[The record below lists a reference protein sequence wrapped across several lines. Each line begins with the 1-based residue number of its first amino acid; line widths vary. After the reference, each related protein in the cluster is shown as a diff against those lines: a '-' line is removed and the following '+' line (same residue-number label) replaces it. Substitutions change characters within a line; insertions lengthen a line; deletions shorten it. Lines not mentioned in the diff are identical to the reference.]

1 MNARLNN
8 AHLDKL
14 ALLFSYPGDDYP
26 ALCLEAALPEF
37 AAAIAAHSTAQLQEM
52 FITAFDWNPATAL
65 DLGWHLYG
73 EQYARGEF
81 LVKMREELRRY
92 GVQES
97 AELPDHLTHVLA
109 VLARM
114 DSTAAEKLAQ
124 ECVAPA
130 VAKLV
135 AVLEQN
141 HSPFA
146 PAMRAVWAALP
157 VRFSI
162 PVVKVQL
169 PVLAGKW

>member
-1 MNARLNN
+1 MN

-14 ALLFSYPGDDYP
+14 ARLFTYPDETYP
-26 ALCLEAALPEF
+26 ALCLDAGLPEF
-37 AAAIAAHSTAQLQEM
+37 AADMAAHSPAHLQEI

-65 DLGWHLYG
+65 DLGWHLFG

-81 LVKMREELRRY
+81 LVKMRDQLRRH

-114 DSTAAEKLAQ
+114 DDADAESLSR
-124 ECVAPA
+124 EYVAPA

-141 HSPFA
+141 HSPFS
-146 PAMRAVWAALP
+146 PAMRAVWEALP
-157 VRFSI
+157 VQFSI

-169 PVLAGKW
+169 PVLAGDQ

>member
-1 MNARLNN
+1 MN

-14 ALLFSYPGDDYP
+14 ARLFAYPDADYP
-26 ALCLEAALPEF
+26 ALCLEAGLPEF
-37 AAAIAAHSTAQLQEM
+37 AADMAAHSTSQLQEM
-52 FITAFDWNPATAL
+52 FITAFDWNPTTAL

-97 AELPDHLTHVLA
+97 VELPDHLTHVLA
-109 VLARM
+109 VLVRM
-114 DSTAAEKLAQ
+114 DDASAETLAQ

-141 HSPFA
+141 RSPFA

-169 PVLAGKW
+169 PVLAGEPQI